1 MIKLKI
7 KSKIIYFDEEL
18 HKFYDE
24 EKKKI
29 LSVTECLGVLD
40 KSNFL
45 IPWAIGLMKDYLM
58 EKIENRESITKIDIK
73 EASLRHRKSKKE
85 AADIGTK
92 IHQWINRWIRNKHT
106 KIPEERK
113 VRNGIIA
120 FLEFQRKNKF
130 QWLESEKIVYSAKLN
145 YAGILDAVAK
155 TEDGLILVDFKSSK
169 NFYPEFNFQTAAYK
183 FAYEE
188 MTNKPINSRLI
199 IRFDKE
205 TGEFEEK
212 ELSDKD
218 YDNDI
223 KIFESCKIIK
233 TLSR

>member
-1 MIKLKI
+1 MKRLKI
-7 KSKIIYFDEEL
+7 KDKIIYFDEDF

-29 LSVTECLGVLD
+29 LSVTECLGILD
-40 KSNFL
+40 KSPFL
-45 IPWAIGLMKDYLM
+45 IPWAVGLMKDYLM
-58 EKIENRESITKIDIK
+58 EKIDNGESITEIDIK
-73 EASLRHRKSKKE
+73 EASLRHKKRKKE

-92 IHQWINRWIRNKHT
+92 IHLWINRWIKNKKT
-106 KIPEERK
+106 EIPEERK
-113 VRNGIIA
+113 IRNGIIA

-155 TEDGLILVDFKSSK
+155 TKDVLVLVDFKSSK
-169 NFYPEFNFQTAAYK
+169 SFYPEFNFQTAAYK

-188 MTNKPINSRLI
+188 MTNKPVRRLI

-218 YDNDI
+218 YDNDM
-223 KIFESCKIIK
+223 KIFESCKMIK
-233 TLSR
+233 TLNR

>member
-1 MIKLKI
+1 MKKLKI
-7 KSKIIYFDEEL
+7 KDKIIYFDEDF
-18 HKFYDE
+18 HKFYNE

-40 KSNFL
+40 KSPFL
-45 IPWAIGLMKDYLM
+45 VPWAIGLMKDYLM
-58 EKIENRESITKIDIK
+58 EKIDNGESITEIDIK
-73 EASLRHRKSKKE
+73 EASLRHKKSKKE

-92 IHQWINRWIRNKHT
+92 IHLWINRWIKNKKT
-106 KIPEERK
+106 EIPEEEK

-145 YAGILDAVAK
+145 YAGILDAAAK
-155 TEDGLILVDFKSSK
+155 TKDVLVLVDFKSSK
-169 NFYPEFNFQTAAYK
+169 SFYPEFNFQAAAYK

-188 MTNKPINSRLI
+188 MTNKPVRRLI

-218 YDNDI
+218 YDNDM
-223 KIFESCKIIK
+223 KIFESCKMIK
-233 TLSR
+233 TLNR